1 MLRRLRY
8 WIESARRSEA
18 LREEIELHLAEKAA
32 ELQADGMTAER
43 ARAES
48 RRRFGNVGLK
58 HEESREIWMTRF
70 LSELGQDV
78 RYGCRTMIANKA
90 FSALA
95 VLLLA
100 LGIGANT
107 AIYSFMESILLRSL
121 PVADPESLVVL
132 NWHSPPPYNA
142 NKQWVHV
149 MHGVQGLAWPGGKG
163 VMVSGMFPYGAL
175 ETLREENPV
184 FSTLFGYFNG
194 LTRNLSIHGQATSA
208 RAEYVTGEYFRGL
221 AVLPAAGR
229 LIDSEDD
236 RPGAAPVAV
245 ISFATSQNRFGGPP
259 NAIGQSILLDNVPCT
274 VIGVAP
280 PEFFG
285 VDPAAAPDLYL
296 PLHTNVLL
304 DGARAARMYG
314 DENFYW
320 IEMMGRLR
328 PDVSMSQAQA
338 ALAPR
343 FHQWVGTTAK
353 TDGERAKLPALILN
367 PGAEGLGSL
376 RRQYSKPLYVLLA
389 MVGLILAITC
399 ANIANLLL
407 ARAAA
412 RTREMAVRL
421 SLGAGR
427 FRVVRQLLTESVMLA
442 SLGGAFGVLFAIW
455 GVRSLTLLLS
465 KGQENFALHAELNWS
480 VLGVTAALSVVCGLL
495 FGLAPA
501 IQSTRP
507 DVMPSLKNGR
517 GGGRRRAQQVLV
529 VAQIALSFLLL
540 VAAGLFVRTLNKL
553 HSVQLGY
560 ARENILLFSL
570 NARQAGHRDPE
581 ITTFYAD
588 LRKRFESIPGVSSAT
603 LSHSSIISAGH
614 AGATYRGTMKI
625 GAATIAGAGVMLVGP
640 RFLTTM
646 QIPILAG
653 REIDDRDQPGSTPV
667 AVIGERLARTYF
679 GNGNPV
685 GRRITF
691 VDNEPAPSQRGE
703 DSKSNRDLEIVGV
716 SADVRYGDLKEG
728 NPMTVFAAVSQF
740 SPDRVTYALR
750 TAGDPL
756 RYVRSVHEIVREAD
770 SRIPVTNVITQAAE
784 IDRTISRELTFAKL
798 CTGFAVLAL
807 LIACVGLY
815 GTMSYNVARQVGE
828 IGTRMALGAQR
839 GAVVW
844 MVLRRVLLLAA
855 VGLAISVPA
864 ALSASQL
871 VKSFLFETQPNDPG
885 TLALAGVV
893 LLSAAILA
901 GYAPARRASRIDPLK
916 ALRHE

>member
-1 MLRRLRY
+1 MTDVLRRLRY
-8 WIESARRSEA
+8 WIESAKRSEA
-18 LREEIELHLAEKAA
+18 LREEMELHLAEKAA
-32 ELQADGMTAER
+32 ELQADSMTAER
-43 ARAES
+43 ARSEA

-58 HEESREIWMTRF
+58 HEESREIWVTRF
-70 LSELGQDV
+70 WSELGQDV
-78 RYGCRTMIANKA
+78 RYGWRTMTANKA

-95 VLLLA
+95 VLSLA

-107 AIYSFMESILLRSL
+107 VIYSFMESILSRSL

-132 NWHSPPPYNA
+132 NWHSRPP
-142 NKQWVHV
+142 QEGSREWVI
-149 MHGVQGLAWPGGKG
+149 HGLQGLFWPGDKG
-163 VMVSGMFPYGAL
+163 TLVSGIFPYAAF
-175 ETLREENPV
+175 ETLREGNPV

-194 LTRNLSIHGQATSA
+194 HNRNLAVRGQAASA
-208 RAEYVTGEYFRGL
+208 SSEYVTGDYFRGL
-221 AVLPAAGR
+221 EVLPAAGR
-229 LIDSEDD
+229 LINSEDD
-236 RPGAAPVAV
+236 RAGAAAVAV
-245 ISFATSQNRFGGPP
+245 ISFATSQNRFGGLA
-259 NAIGQSILLDNVPCT
+259 NAIGQSILVDNIPFT
-274 VIGVAP
+274 VIGVTP

-285 VDPAAAPDLYL
+285 VDPAVAPDLYL
-296 PLHTNVLL
+296 PLHTNVLV
-304 DGARAARMYG
+304 DGTGAARMYG
-314 DENFYW
+314 DGNFYV

-328 PDVSMSQAQA
+328 PGVSIAQAQA
-338 ALAPR
+338 ALAPH
-343 FHQWVGTTAK
+343 FHQWVATLAK
-353 TDGERAKLPALILN
+353 TDGERANMPTLILN

-399 ANIANLLL
+399 TNIANLLL

-412 RTREMAVRL
+412 RRREMAVRL

-465 KGQENFALHAELNWS
+465 NGRENFTLHAELNWS

-501 IQSTRP
+501 IQSTSP
-507 DVMPSLKNGR
+507 DVMPALKNGL
-517 GGGRRRAQQVLV
+517 GGGPRRRAQHVLV
-529 VAQIALSFLLL
+529 VAQIAVSFLLL

-581 ITTFYAD
+581 MATFYAN

-603 LSHSSIISAGH
+603 LSQSSIISAGM
-614 AGATYRGTMKI
+614 AGGVYRGTMKI
-625 GAATIAGAGVMLVGP
+625 GAVTGVTIVGAGVMAAGP

-653 REIDDRDQPGSTPV
+653 REIDERDQPGSPSV
-667 AVIGERLARTYF
+667 AVISERLARTYF
-679 GNGNPV
+679 GNENPL
-685 GRRITF
+685 GRRVTF
-691 VDNEPAPSQRGE
+691 VDE
-703 DSKSNRDLEIVGV
+703 KRDLEIIGV
-716 SADVRYGDLKEG
+716 SANVRYGGLKEG
-728 NPMTVFAAVSQF
+728 SSMTVFTAASQF
-740 SPDRVTYALR
+740 PPDRVTYALR
-750 TAGDPL
+750 VAGDPL
-756 RYVRSVHEIVREAD
+756 TYVRSVHEVVREAD
-770 SRIPVTNVITQAAE
+770 SRIPVTNVFTPAAE
-784 IDRTISRELTFAKL
+784 IDRTISREITFSKL

-815 GTMSYNVARQVGE
+815 GTVSYSVAQQVGE
-828 IGTRMALGAQR
+828 IGIRMALGAQR

-901 GYAPARRASRIDPLK
+901 GYAPARRASRVDPLA

>member
-1 MLRRLRY
+1 MESGRRG
-8 WIESARRSEA
+8 EA
-18 LREEIELHLAEKAA
+18 LREEMELHLAEKAA
-32 ELQADGMTAER
+32 ELQADGMTPEC
-43 ARAES
+43 ARAEA

-78 RYGCRTMIANKA
+78 RYGCRTMTANKA

-95 VLLLA
+95 VLSLA

-107 AIYSFMESILLRSL
+107 AIYSLMESILLRSL

-132 NWHSPPPYNA
+132 NWHSRPPQNS
-142 NKQWVHV
+142 NREWVHV
-149 MHGVQGLAWPGGKG
+149 VHGVQGIVWEGDKG
-163 VMVSGMFPYGAL
+163 AMVSGMFPYGAF
-175 ETLREENPV
+175 ETLRDENPV
-184 FSTLFGYFNG
+184 FSMLFGYFNG
-194 LTRNLSIHGQATSA
+194 QNRNLTVRRQATSA
-208 RAEYVTGEYFRGL
+208 STEYVTGEYFRGL
-221 AVLPAAGR
+221 AVSPAAGR
-229 LIDSEDD
+229 LIDSGDD

-245 ISFATSQNRFGGPP
+245 ISFATSQNRFGGPS
-259 NAIGQSILLDNVPCT
+259 NAIGQPILVDNVPFT

-296 PLHTNVLL
+296 PLHTNLL
-304 DGARAARMYG
+304 VDGARAARMYPDG
-314 DENFYW
+314 NFYW

-328 PDVSMSQAQA
+328 PGVSMAQAQA
-338 ALAPR
+338 VLAPR
-343 FHQWVGTTAK
+343 FHQWVATTAK
-353 TDGERAKLPALILN
+353 TDGERAKLPALMLN
-367 PGAEGLGSL
+367 PGGAGLGTL
-376 RRQYSKPLYVLLA
+376 RRRYSKPLYVLLA
-389 MVGLILAITC
+389 MVGLILAIAC

-412 RTREMAVRL
+412 RRREMAVRL

-442 SLGGAFGVLFAIW
+442 SLGGALAILFAIW
-455 GVRSLTLLLS
+455 GVRSLTFLFS
-465 KGQENFALHAELNWS
+465 NGQENFTLRAELDWN

-507 DVMPSLKNGR
+507 DVMPTLKDGR
-517 GGGRRRAQQVLV
+517 GGGPRRRAQHVLV
-529 VAQIALSFLLL
+529 VAQIAMSFLIL

-581 ITTFYAD
+581 IATFYAN

-603 LSHSSIISAGH
+603 LSQSSIIRAGR
-614 AGATYRGTMKI
+614 AGQPIRGPMKI
-625 GAATIAGAGVMLVGP
+625 GADTIEDTRVLAAGP

-653 REIDDRDQPGSTPV
+653 REIDDRDQPGSRPV
-667 AVIGERLARTYF
+667 AVISEELARTYF
-679 GNGNPV
+679 GNENPV
-685 GRRITF
+685 GRRITLP
-691 VDNEPAPSQRGE
+691 DE
-703 DSKSNRDLEIVGV
+703 KRDLEIVGV
-716 SADVRYGDLKEG
+716 SANLRYGGLKNDEESA
-728 NPMTVFAAVSQF
+728 MTVFVAVSQF

-756 RYVRSVHEIVREAD
+756 RYVRSVYEIVREAD
-770 SRIPVTNVITQAAE
+770 SRLPVTNVVTQAAE
-784 IDRTISRELTFAKL
+784 IDRTISQEVTFAKL

-807 LIACVGLY
+807 LIACVGIY

-828 IGTRMALGAQR
+828 IGIRMALGAQR

-864 ALSASQL
+864 ALSAFQL

-901 GYAPARRASRIDPLK
+901 GYAPARRASRIDPLA

>member
-1 MLRRLRY
+1 M
-8 WIESARRSEA
+8 ESARRSEA
-18 LREEIELHLAEKAA
+18 LREEMELHLAERAA
-32 ELQADGMTAER
+32 ELEADGMTAER
-43 ARAES
+43 ARAEA
-48 RRRFGNVGLK
+48 RRQFGNAGLK
-58 HEESREIWMTRF
+58 HEESRQIWMTRF
-70 LSELGQDV
+70 WWELGQDI
-78 RYGCRTMIANKA
+78 RYGCRTMTANKA

-95 VLLLA
+95 VLSLA

-107 AIYSFMESILLRSL
+107 TIYSFMESILLRSL

-132 NWHSPPPYNA
+132 NWHSRPPRDGS
-142 NKQWVHV
+142 KESVHV
-149 MHGVQGLAWPGGKG
+149 MRGLQGMAWPGDKG
-163 VMVSGMFPYGAL
+163 AMVLGIFPYPAF
-175 ETLREENPV
+175 EMFREENPA

-194 LTRNLSIHGQATSA
+194 HNKTLAIRGQATSA
-208 RAEYVTGEYFRGL
+208 STEYVTGEYFRGL
-221 AVLPAAGR
+221 AVSPAAGR
-229 LIDSEDD
+229 LIGSEDD

-245 ISFATSQNRFGGPP
+245 ISFATSQQRFGGPSS
-259 NAIGQSILLDNVPCT
+259 AIGQRVLVDNVPFT

-296 PLHTNVLL
+296 PLHTNLL
-304 DGARAARMYG
+304 VDGARAGRMYS
-314 DENFYW
+314 DPNFYW

-328 PDVSMSQAQA
+328 PGVSMAQAQA

-343 FHQWVGTTAK
+343 FHRWVAATAT
-353 TDGERAKLPALILN
+353 TDGERAKLPALMLN
-367 PGAEGLGSL
+367 PGAAGLGSL
-376 RRQYSKPLYVLLA
+376 RRQYSKPLYVLLT
-389 MVGLILAITC
+389 MVGLILAIAC

-412 RTREMAVRL
+412 RRREMAVRI

-455 GVRSLTLLLS
+455 GVRALTFLFLN
-465 KGQENFALHAELNWS
+465 GQENFTLHAKLNWN
-480 VLGVTAALSVVCGLL
+480 VLSVTAALAVVCGLL

-507 DVMPSLKNGR
+507 DVMPALKNGR
-517 GGGRRRAQQVLV
+517 GGGPRRRAQHVLV
-529 VAQIALSFLLL
+529 VAQIAISFLIL

-581 ITTFYAD
+581 IAAFYAD
-588 LRKRFESIPGVSSAT
+588 LRKRLESIPGVSSAT
-603 LSHSSIISAGH
+603 LSQSSIIH
-614 AGATYRGTMKI
+614 AARTGQAIRGEMKI
-625 GAATIAGAGVMLVGP
+625 GAVTIEDARVLSAGP

-653 REIDDRDQPGSTPV
+653 REIDERDQPRSTPV
-667 AVIGERLARTYF
+667 AVISERLARTYF
-679 GNGNPV
+679 ENENPV
-685 GRRITF
+685 GRRITLP
-691 VDNEPAPSQRGE
+691 DE
-703 DSKSNRDLEIVGV
+703 KRDLEIVGV
-716 SADVRYGDLKEG
+716 SANLRYGGLKNEEESA
-728 NPMTVFAAVSQF
+728 MTVFVAVSQF
-740 SPDRVTYALR
+740 SPDRMTYALR

-756 RYVRSVHEIVREAD
+756 RFVQSVHEIVREAD
-770 SRIPVTNVITQAAE
+770 SRIPVTNVVTQAAE

-807 LIACVGLY
+807 LMACVGLY
-815 GTMSYNVARQVGE
+815 GTMSYSVARQVGE
-828 IGTRMALGAQR
+828 IGIRMALGAQR
-839 GAVVW
+839 GSVVW
-844 MVLRRVLLLAA
+844 MVLRRVLLLTA
-855 VGLAISVPA
+855 VGLAISVPV
-864 ALSASQL
+864 ALSASRL
-871 VKSFLFETQPNDPG
+871 VKSFLFETQPNDPA

-901 GYAPARRASRIDPLK
+901 GYAPARRASRIDPLA
-916 ALRHE
+916 ALRQE

>member
-1 MLRRLRY
+1 M
-8 WIESARRSEA
+8 ESSKRSEA
-18 LREEIELHLAEKAA
+18 LREEMELYLEEKAA
-32 ELQADGMTAER
+32 ELQAGGMTPEC
-43 ARAES
+43 ARAEA

-78 RYGCRTMIANKA
+78 RYGCRTMTANKA

-95 VLLLA
+95 VLSLA

-107 AIYSFMESILLRSL
+107 AIYSLMESSLLRSL

-132 NWHSPPPYNA
+132 NWHSRPPQDGS
-142 NKQWVHV
+142 KESVHV
-149 MHGVQGLAWPGGKG
+149 VHGLQGMFWPGDKG
-163 VMVSGMFPYGAL
+163 ALVTGIFPYGAF

-184 FSTLFGYFNG
+184 FSTLFGYVNG
-194 LTRNLSIHGQATSA
+194 RNRNLAVRGQAAIAS
-208 RAEYVTGEYFRGL
+208 AEYVTAEYFRGL
-221 AVLPAAGR
+221 AVSPAAGR

-245 ISFATSQNRFGGPP
+245 ISFATSQQRFGGASS
-259 NAIGQSILLDNVPCT
+259 AIGQPVLVDNVPFT

-296 PLHTNVLL
+296 PLHTNLL
-304 DGARAARMYG
+304 VDGARAARMYPDG
-314 DENFYW
+314 NFYW

-328 PDVSMSQAQA
+328 PGVSMAQAQA

-343 FHQWVGTTAK
+343 FHQWVAATAS
-353 TDGERAKLPALILN
+353 TDGERAKLPALMLDS
-367 PGAEGLGSL
+367 GAAGLGSL
-376 RRQYSKPLYVLLA
+376 RRQYSKPLYVLLT
-389 MVGLILAITC
+389 MVGLILAIAC

-412 RTREMAVRL
+412 RRREMAVRL

-427 FRVVRQLLTESVMLA
+427 FRVVRQLLTESVMVA
-442 SLGGAFGVLFAIW
+442 SLGGALGLLFAIW
-455 GVRSLTLLLS
+455 GVRTLTFLFS
-465 KGQENFALHAELNWS
+465 KGQENFTLHAELNWN

-507 DVMPSLKNGR
+507 DVMPALKNGR
-517 GGGRRRAQQVLV
+517 GGGPRRRAQHVLV
-529 VAQIALSFLLL
+529 VAQIAISFLLL
-540 VAAGLFVRTLNKL
+540 VAAGLFVRTLNNL
-553 HSVQLGY
+553 NSVQLGY

-581 ITTFYAD
+581 IAIFYAD

-603 LSHSSIISAGH
+603 LSQSSIINAGFTGP
-614 AGATYRGTMKI
+614 AIRGPMKLGAVTVEDAHVL
-625 GAATIAGAGVMLVGP
+625 AAGP

-653 REIDDRDQPGSTPV
+653 REIDDRDQPGSRPV
-667 AVIGERLARTYF
+667 AVISEELARTYF
-679 GNGNPV
+679 GNENPV
-685 GRRITF
+685 GRRITLP
-691 VDNEPAPSQRGE
+691 DE
-703 DSKSNRDLEIVGV
+703 KRDLEIVGV
-716 SADVRYGDLKEG
+716 SANLRYGGLKNEEESA
-728 NPMTVFAAVSQF
+728 MTVFVAVSQF
-740 SPDRVTYALR
+740 SPDRMTYALR

-756 RYVRSVHEIVREAD
+756 SYVKSVHEIVREAD
-770 SRIPVTNVITQAAE
+770 SRIPVTNVVTQAAE
-784 IDRTISRELTFAKL
+784 IDRTINRELMFAKL

-807 LIACVGLY
+807 LTACLGLY
-815 GTMSYNVARQVGE
+815 GTMSYSVARQVGE
-828 IGTRMALGAQR
+828 IGIRMALGAQR

-864 ALSASQL
+864 ALIAFRL
-871 VKSFLFETQPNDPG
+871 VKSLLFETQPNDPV
-885 TLALAGVV
+885 TLALAGGV

-901 GYAPARRASRIDPLK
+901 GYVPARRASRIDPLA